1 MKYYNLFFGGGCQA
15 QFATLIYKR
24 LMSREWFKYAD
35 IMNDYLKS
43 KSVSVLPGK
52 VTYGDDYNELKKT
65 FFFIKRLMNERLGD
79 NWLEISGNNLNK
91 HYRYIGNDDDPLA
104 DIRNAKVINNLR
116 QYWKFCQ
123 DSAGFFPQSWLDY
136 YFQDCKDLLE
146 IKDKK
151 RKGEQVISASIDR
164 IHKNIEYL
172 PSLYESIV
180 NKIVLEIDYKPYDE
194 EQVTLLFHPH
204 YLKEYNGRWHLFGHA
219 EGHEPENGYDLA
231 LDRIQSRP
239 REKDKMEFKMAPA
252 MYYEHYFE
260 DMVGVSHLD
269 NRIIDDIVIRAHS
282 SYIFNL
288 LKTKPLHRHQD
299 VKKEFGEY
307 EDGVYGEFIV
317 HVEVNNE
324 FIGRILQMGAGLE
337 IMAPREA
344 RDLLSERVR
353 ELADLYYTKKRISS
367 NY

>member
-1 MKYYNLFFGGGCQA
+1 MNKDNLFFGENYHSS
-15 QFATLIYKR
+15 FALLIDKR
-24 LMSREWFKYAD
+24 IRNREWFTYTD
-35 IMNDYLKS
+35 IMAEYLGPKYEKALVRGIS
-43 KSVSVLPGK
+43 NCKG
-52 VTYGDDYNELKKT
+52 YRELLKT
-65 FFFIKRLMNERLGD
+65 F
-79 NWLEISGNNLNK
+79 LEIRKVLKDRFGFGAFEESGTNRDIHFL
-91 HYRYIGNDDDPLA
+91 YIGTDDDPLA
-104 DIRNAKVINNLR
+104 DLRNAKVVYDLKK
-116 QYWKFCQ
+116 YWKFCQ

-151 RKGEQVISASIDR
+151 ERGEQVISASVDR
-164 IHKNIEYL
+164 IHKNIEFL
-172 PSLYESIV
+172 PSLYESII
-180 NKIVLEIDYKPYDE
+180 NKRVLEIDYKPYDE
-194 EQVTLLFHPH
+194 EQETLYFHPH

-219 EGHEPENGYDLA
+219 DGCEPENGYDLA

-239 REKDKMEFKMAPA
+239 REKEKMEYIAAPP
-252 MYYEHYFE
+252 MFYINRF
-260 DMVGVSHLD
+260 DNMVGVSHME
-269 NRIIDDIVIRAHS
+269 NPIIDDIIVRAHS

-288 LKTKPLHRHQD
+288 LKTKPLHPNQD
-299 VKKEFGEY
+299 VKKEFKEH
-307 EDGVYGEFIV
+307 EDGVYGDFVV

-367 NY
+367 KC